1 MPLPF
6 GLPLYP
12 LLKPF
17 ASRPGINHLF
27 ASAGE
32 RLLTP
37 ILARRNGV
45 LTVAKDT
52 TSLAGYERNA
62 RWFAQFRAIV
72 VQGERDRELMR
83 QVGVSER
90 AIRMIRPGVPI
101 APYREATGPFTLLF
115 ASSPLTAEHFLS
127 RGIYLMVRAAARMPE
142 VQFLLVWR
150 TKHLAKLQG
159 LIAELGVRNINVL
172 DGVVSDMGAVYD
184 RVHATVLPAMEHQ
197 SFIPC
202 PRSGLDS
209 LAHGK
214 PLLGF
219 ELRLSRRRTD
229 PIGGRGGVQSGRRRA
244 RARRSGGSGT
254 DYARY
259 QSRTHAYME
268 RYFSPAKHLALHRQL
283 YESLADSVLPAA
295 SPVAATPGRATAVA
309 LASTA
314 DGLVAQPGGQAN
326 LERGGSVRGVTV
338 IAITVA
344 QLGIWRAS
352 ARPSPPDP
360 YDGAWTLTPAYST
373 TCSAGAVSVGITVGR
388 VATHRIAPDS
398 LAITSDVAVS
408 GAGTTFLALY
418 TLKTRLDST
427 TGEFR
432 FAGPVDGLGPAPR
445 RRGDGAWPGGRAG
458 RLRRKRRD
466 RRTGEDDARG
476 RCTAP
481 RGRLQRH
488 LHAVQRDDSG
498 HAGRVVSGPCSPPA
512 ESP

>member
-1 MPLPF
+1 MSRPRVRYWTFNYMPQWEAVSKEIASLRQGLDSEIEHCLVSLNTKVPGLQLRGPDKRVPLPF

-127 RGIYLMVRAAARMPE
+127 RGIYLMLRAARRMPE

-150 TKHLAKLQG
+150 TRHLAKLQG
-159 LIAELGVRNINVL
+159 IIAEVAFPNITVM

-184 RVHATVLPAMEHQ
+184 RVHATVLPAMEHR

-214 PLLGF
+214 PLVVSNFVCLAAGLTQWGAGVAF
-219 ELRLSRRRTD
+219 NPECEGLELAIRRLRD
-229 PIGGRGGVQSGRRRA
+229 
-244 RARRSGGSGT
+244 
-254 DYARY
+254 DYPRY
-259 QSRTHAYME
+259 QSRTHGYME

-283 YESLADSVLPAA
+283 YETLAAGVVPSA
-295 SPVAATPGRATAVA
+295 SPVAAASGRVM
-309 LASTA
+309 AS
-314 DGLVAQPGGQAN
+314 GSISPL
-326 LERGGSVRGVTV
+326 LGGSTPQVSPMT
-338 IAITVA
+338 
-344 QLGIWRAS
+344 
-352 ARPSPPDP
+352 RP
-360 YDGAWTLTPAYST
+360 
-373 TCSAGAVSVGITVGR
+373 
-388 VATHRIAPDS
+388 
-398 LAITSDVAVS
+398 
-408 GAGTTFLALY
+408 
-418 TLKTRLDST
+418 
-427 TGEFR
+427 
-432 FAGPVDGLGPAPR
+432 
-445 RRGDGAWPGGRAG
+445 
-458 RLRRKRRD
+458 
-466 RRTGEDDARG
+466 
-476 RCTAP
+476 
-481 RGRLQRH
+481 
-488 LHAVQRDDSG
+488 
-498 HAGRVVSGPCSPPA
+498 
-512 ESP
+512 